1 MNWVG
6 CALLLGFMMFCGSCV
21 SRTLSVVVQNDD
33 GLNSVSLCKGC
44 ELTVNLEGN
53 PTTGYL
59 WEVAA
64 MDPAVLQ
71 LVGEPEFRSER
82 TLVGSYG
89 MVTFRF
95 KGIEAGSTSL
105 VLVYR
110 RPFEKGTPPIRT
122 RELQVVVSR

>member
-1 MNWVG
+1 
-6 CALLLGFMMFCGSCV
+6 
-21 SRTLSVVVQNDD
+21 
-33 GLNSVSLCKGC
+33 
-44 ELTVNLEGN
+44 
-53 PTTGYL
+53 
-59 WEVAA
+59 
-64 MDPAVLQ
+64 
-71 LVGEPEFRSER
+71 
-82 TLVGSYG
+82 